1 MDKTVTIDSIQIK
14 LTNLDK
20 IYWPEEKY
28 TKGDLIDYY
37 IKVSKYIL
45 PYINNRPH
53 SLNRF
58 PNGIYGNSFY
68 QKDVGD
74 KFPGWIQTVKIF
86 SESNNG
92 NINYYVINN
101 AASLIYMANLGCIE
115 INPWFSTIKHIEN
128 PDYLA
133 VDLDPLDISFEK
145 VIETAQAVKEVI
157 DKAKI
162 TGYLKTSGATGLHIY
177 IPLKAKYEYEIAKEF
192 AHVIAEFTRELVP
205 NITSIERTPAKR
217 KKKVYLDYLQNRTGQ
232 TIAAPYSVRPR
243 VHATVSTPLKWNEL
257 KKGLSPENF
266 NIKNI
271 HKRLAKTGDLFKG
284 VVDKGADIK
293 KALKNLGA

>member
-1 MDKTVTIDSIQIK
+1 MDKTVTINAIQMK

-28 TKGDLIDYY
+28 TKGDLLEYY
-37 IKVSKYIL
+37 TLVSKYML
-45 PYINNRPH
+45 PYVKNRPH

-58 PNGIYGNSFY
+58 PNGINGPSFY
-68 QKDVGD
+68 QKDTGN
-74 KFPGWIQTVKIF
+74 KFPAWIQTEKIF
-86 SESNNG
+86 SESNNEY
-92 NINYYVINN
+92 INYYVINN
-101 AASLIYMANLGCIE
+101 EASLIYMANLGCIE
-115 INPWFSTIKHIEN
+115 INPWFSTIKHIKN

-133 VDLDPLDISFEK
+133 IDLDPLDISFEK
-145 VIETAQAVKEVI
+145 VMETAKAVKEI
-157 DKAKI
+157 LDRGKI

-192 AHVIAEFTRELVP
+192 AHVIAEFTHEIVP
-205 NITSIERTPAKR
+205 DITSIERNPSKR
-217 KKKVYLDYLQNRTGQ
+217 KKKVYIDYLQNRTGQ
-232 TIAAPYSVRPR
+232 TLAAPYSVRPKA
-243 VHATVSTPLKWNEL
+243 HATVSTPLKWTEL

-284 VVDKGADIK
+284 VLEKGTDIK